1 MFPVWNKWHACRV
14 SMTLTVWLTV
24 HVCEVQCRK
33 DTEMNLLHK
42 VRQVWRKKH
51 LNCILFIERE
61 LRESFIYL
69 NIHLLFY
76 YTTESFIT
84 AQIYT
89 FITLTCF
96 NWYVCL
102 SNTAF
107 SSILS
112 VEVLSNIES
121 THFCLSAWSMDKVLI
136 EEFLQL
142 IRPSDCR
149 GGYIW
154 HFWITRSLTQG
165 LTHTGTELSRAVPPL
180 NTV

>member
-1 MFPVWNKWHACRV
+1 MPAGLAWPWRFDWQSMFVRFSAGKTQKWIYC
-14 SMTLTVWLTV
+14 TKWGKF
-24 HVCEVQCRK
+24 E
-33 DTEMNLLHK
+33 E
-42 VRQVWRKKH
+42 KKH

-61 LRESFIYL
+61 LRESFVYL

-84 AQIYT
+84 AKIYT

-121 THFCLSAWSMDKVLI
+121 THFCLPAWSMDKVLI

-165 LTHTGTELSRAVPPL
+165 LTHTGTELSRAVPPS